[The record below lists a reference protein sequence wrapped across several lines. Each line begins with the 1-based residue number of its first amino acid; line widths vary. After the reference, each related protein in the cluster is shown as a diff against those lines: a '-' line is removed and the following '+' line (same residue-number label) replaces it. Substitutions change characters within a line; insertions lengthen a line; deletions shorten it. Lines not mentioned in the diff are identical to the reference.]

1 MSELSPVRREKIQK
15 RISKAIL
22 ADETTESVDQ
32 IVSVNELSET
42 DADEMIRMARRQR
55 VDVIRGIYMKKV
67 RLGSFIVALGVAV
80 VYLVA
85 MVAGVITRPILLLG
99 AMVVG
104 MGLISIVGGIIG
116 IVMAPSR
123 KGSFLDSAE

>member
-22 ADETTESVDQ
+22 ADEKTESVDQ
-32 IVSVNELSET
+32 IVSVNELSEA
-42 DADEMIRMARRQR
+42 DADEMIRVARRHR

-85 MVAGVITRPILLLG
+85 IVAGVITRPILLLG
-99 AMVVG
+99 GLVVG
-104 MGLISIVGGIIG
+104 TGLVSIIGGILG
-116 IVMAPSR
+116 IAMASSK
-123 KGSFLDSAE
+123 KGSFLDFAE